1 MDHSPKCKTRK
12 HKTFRLKKEKNLC
25 DLGLG
30 RILMAETKSAIHG
43 RQKIEFY

>member
-12 HKTFRLKKEKNLC
+12 QKTFRLKKKILC

-30 RILMAETKSAIHG
+30 RILIAETKSTIHG
-43 RQKIEFY
+43 RQKIEVY